1 MHSTVL
7 TEGVQYNLDV
17 KKHDKHE
24 KKPLNPQNDNLA
36 PQLTTECVKK

>member
-17 KKHDKHE
+17 KNMTSMK

>member
-17 KKHDKHE
+17 KNMISMK
-24 KKPLNPQNDNLA
+24 KKPLNPENDNLA
-36 PQLTTECVKK
+36 PLLTSECVKK